1 MLTSL
6 WVQDNTGSIP
16 VQPLTQQRVD
26 TVPFFGDVEMNYI
39 VSGTGVMT
47 IVVDNKSYT
56 VGYDHPNYM
65 AIKECV
71 VNNDESKIEE
81 LIDIPSAIEDYAE
94 GKVTVTDGVLRYDG
108 EEIHNSLTDRIMGM
122 MRTGF
127 PFEPMIKFLAN
138 VLENHSNR
146 AVQELYT
153 FLEHKN
159 LPITED
165 GCFLA
170 YKAVTDDYKDKWTGE
185 IDNSVGQTVSMQR
198 RKVNDDCGVGC
209 SDGLHCG
216 ALEYVE
222 SYRAEHAGDRV
233 VIVKVNPKDVV
244 SVPPDCE
251 CQKVRTCEY
260 QVIADYEGPLKSLL
274 HSSED
279 GDAWTP
285 EQFADFM
292 HTLMSQDNDSD
303 SDYDFDSEDEGWKNN

>member
-1 MLTSL
+1 
-6 WVQDNTGSIP
+6 
-16 VQPLTQQRVD
+16 
-26 TVPFFGDVEMNYI
+26 MNYI

-244 SVPPDCE
+244 SVPTDCE

-260 QVIADYEGPLKSLL
+260 QVNAD
-274 HSSED
+274 
-279 GDAWTP
+279 
-285 EQFADFM
+285 
-292 HTLMSQDNDSD
+292 
-303 SDYDFDSEDEGWKNN
+303 

>member
-244 SVPPDCE
+244 SVPTDCE

-260 QVIADYEGPLKSLL
+260 HVIADYEGPLKSLL

>member
-108 EEIHNSLTDRIMGM
+108 EEIHNSLTERIMGM
-122 MRTGF
+122 MRSGF

-244 SVPPDCE
+244 SVPTDCE

>member
-1 MLTSL
+1 
-6 WVQDNTGSIP
+6 
-16 VQPLTQQRVD
+16 
-26 TVPFFGDVEMNYI
+26 MNYI

-244 SVPPDCE
+244 SVPTDCE